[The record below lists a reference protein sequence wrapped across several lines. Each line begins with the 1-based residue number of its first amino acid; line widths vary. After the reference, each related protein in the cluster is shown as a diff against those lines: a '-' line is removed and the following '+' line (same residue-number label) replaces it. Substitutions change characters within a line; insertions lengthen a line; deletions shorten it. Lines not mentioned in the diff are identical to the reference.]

1 MPTFFHSR
9 KTKKG
14 RTLWVAEIV
23 HRNKNKGTTWQTWKT
38 PSYKIAKKVEE
49 LFRCGL
55 PSDEDKEGQ
64 KRWYDIVNDK
74 DINGRTYLHR
84 LAMENEEGYS
94 ETWEQ
99 LLAIGADVNAKDRNG
114 KTPLM
119 LTHDSEIAKMLI
131 EHGADINA
139 KDNQGK
145 TVLDMVKTNEIRD
158 FVLNAEKIRSEYL
171 AKHPEE
177 AKQESSPKKKSNKAR
192 QGLVA
197 LLDSLNK
204 QPATPER
211 KAAKETAVKAYRKAH
226 PKSAER
232 G

>member
-1 MPTFFHSR
+1 MPTFFHGR

-14 RTLWVAEIV
+14 RTLLVAEIV

-38 PSYKIAKKVEE
+38 PSYKIAKEVEK
-49 LFRCGL
+49 LFHWGL

-64 KRWYDIVNDK
+64 KKWYDIVNDK

-114 KTPLM
+114 KTALM
-119 LTHDSEIAKMLI
+119 LIYDSEIAKMLI

-145 TVLDMVKTNEIRD
+145 TVLDMVKTNEIRNL
-158 FVLNAEKIRSEYL
+158 VLNAEKIRSEYL

-177 AKQESSPKKKSNKAR
+177 AKQKSSLKRKSNKAR

-204 QPATPER
+204 QPTTPER
-211 KAAKETAVKAYRKAH
+211 KAAKEAAVRAYRSAH

-232 G
+232 E

>member
-1 MPTFFHSR
+1 MPTYFHSR

-23 HRNKNKGTTWQTWKT
+23 HRSKSKGTTWQTWKT
-38 PSYKIAKKVEE
+38 PSHKIAKKVEE

-64 KRWYDIVNDK
+64 KIWYDIVNDK

-99 LLAIGADVNAKDRNG
+99 LLAIGADVNTKDRNG

-139 KDNQGK
+139 KDNLGK
-145 TVLDMVKTNEIRD
+145 TPIMLIIPRDKLRETYNILIRYRADLNQADTYGDTVLHT
-158 FVLNAEKIRSEYL
+158 
-171 AKHPEE
+171 AK
-177 AKQESSPKKKSNKAR
+177 R
-192 QGLVA
+192 I
-197 LLDSLNK
+197 
-204 QPATPER
+204 
-211 KAAKETAVKAYRKAH
+211 
-226 PKSAER
+226 
-232 G
+232 